1 MLVYIIHS
9 DKIYTFRL
17 PKTISGSFILSDY
30 DNNGSKRNLLSIIS
44 KDDAWYFKSSDDAK
58 IIESNNVV
66 DESKLVNYR
75 FYKLRLLRE
84 DNVFLYVLPG
94 FSNDFLSF
102 DVMVD
107 SKITIGKGT
116 DISFTAP
123 EANGLNLELYFKD
136 YNFFLFNKNTKIPIY
151 VNNELFIE
159 GKLNNFDEIFIMG
172 LKIIVVGK
180 TILINGPKDFIS
192 VNSKNLAKETGLLA
206 KDNIE
211 VDNVVHTNF
220 FDNNEFFSK
229 SPVFKKKIKHEEFEI
244 TTPQAKEEKYHSP
257 ILLDIVPSGLMCLT
271 SVLSGFYTLRSYS
284 KGQTDKESV
293 VTAIVMCVVMLFISL
308 VWPFIE
314 KFYNEYYNKK

>member
-107 SKITIGKGT
+107 
-116 DISFTAP
+116 
-123 EANGLNLELYFKD
+123 
-136 YNFFLFNKNTKIPIY
+136 
-151 VNNELFIE
+151 
-159 GKLNNFDEIFIMG
+159 
-172 LKIIVVGK
+172 
-180 TILINGPKDFIS
+180 
-192 VNSKNLAKETGLLA
+192 
-206 KDNIE
+206 
-211 VDNVVHTNF
+211 
-220 FDNNEFFSK
+220 
-229 SPVFKKKIKHEEFEI
+229 FKK
-244 TTPQAKEEKYHSP
+244 
-257 ILLDIVPSGLMCLT
+257 
-271 SVLSGFYTLRSYS
+271 
-284 KGQTDKESV
+284 
-293 VTAIVMCVVMLFISL
+293 
-308 VWPFIE
+308 
-314 KFYNEYYNKK
+314 